1 MQADPLD
8 QVNAAYDTCLS
19 APRSVIGPCSLT
31 RCLPLFIPTD
41 DVSTHS
47 RSSALHL
54 VQQWVDK
61 GGECCTEYRAI
72 ARVINR
78 KKTLWIATEVQSSA
92 GRMRSFIRHSPI
104 QTRLQ
109 GSAPTQIVV
118 SCDRF
123 PRPAAIGIMRADEVR
138 GSPLVGGPPLLS
150 N

>member
-8 QVNAAYDTCLS
+8 QINAAYDTCLS

-78 KKTLWIATEVQSSA
+78 KKDFVNSYRGAKCSGENGVVHQT
-92 GRMRSFIRHSPI
+92 FPI

-123 PRPAAIGIMRADEVR
+123 PRPAATGIMRADEVR
-138 GSPLVGGPPLLS
+138 GSPLAGGPPLLS